1 MSIPMPITFLDVPEL
16 LDNLPETQVEK
27 EPYKKENRLE
37 RLSREQNVI
46 SNIKNKDKDTILE
59 VSVKTIFERIIST
72 ISGIIE
78 ELIGLDEFNIR
89 KVYKIFTEGDRMIY
103 FGIFIV
109 ILSILIFMIGITS
122 WFKNWTFNKFKILE
136 LDKEYYEPKIYD
148 PPTS

>member
-16 LDNLPETQVEK
+16 LENLPETNVEK

-72 ISGIIE
+72 ISDIIE

-109 ILSILIFMIGITS
+109 TLSILIFMIGITS
-122 WFKNWTFNKFKILE
+122 
-136 LDKEYYEPKIYD
+136 
-148 PPTS
+148 

>member
-16 LDNLPETQVEK
+16 LDNLPQTNVEK

-59 VSVKTIFERIIST
+59 VSIKTIFERIIST
-72 ISGIIE
+72 ISSIIE

-109 ILSILIFMIGITS
+109 TLSILIFMIGITS
-122 WFKNWTFNKFKILE
+122 
-136 LDKEYYEPKIYD
+136 
-148 PPTS
+148 

>member
-16 LDNLPETQVEK
+16 LENLPETQVEK

-46 SNIKNKDKDTILE
+46 SDIKNKDKDTILE

-109 ILSILIFMIGITS
+109 TLSILIFMIGITS
-122 WFKNWTFNKFKILE
+122 
-136 LDKEYYEPKIYD
+136 
-148 PPTS
+148 

>member
-16 LDNLPETQVEK
+16 LENLPKTKVEK

-37 RLSREQNVI
+37 RLSREQNDI
-46 SNIKNKDKDTILE
+46 SDIKNKEKDTILE

-109 ILSILIFMIGITS
+109 TLSILIFMIGITS
-122 WFKNWTFNKFKILE
+122 
-136 LDKEYYEPKIYD
+136 
-148 PPTS
+148 